1 MPCDDKD
8 NVDIPYLKKV
18 FEFIEAHPNHYDSSK
33 IWAEGFSQNSVFSA
47 YLGFCFSDKVLGITQ
62 GGSGL
67 AITGQKP
74 YFPGCEGQ
82 VAHSDIEACHGNCEA
97 CIQTHPCNYNLLFL
111 YINPK
116 LYTYLLLFM
125 LEEILNKQKNT

>member
-1 MPCDDKD
+1 MVFEVYIRHYPSIDCQCMAIADSG
-8 NVDIPYLKKV
+8 LKTV
-18 FEFIEAHPNHYDSSK
+18 FEFIESNPNHFDASK

-47 YLGFCFSDKVLGITQ
+47 YLGFCFSDKVLGISQ

-82 VAHSDIEACHGNCEA
+82 VSTSDHEECHSDCET
-97 CIQTHPCNYNLLFL
+97 CIKTHPCNYYLLFH
-111 YINPK
+111 
-116 LYTYLLLFM
+116 
-125 LEEILNKQKNT
+125 